1 MRRRVLTA
9 LTGCALVALLA
20 ACTGLPVTGPVTAG
34 LAVDEAPTGPEVR
47 FVPDAPQLGATPEEI
62 VDGFLRAGSGTSGDW
77 AIARSFLAPSIR
89 ETWDP
94 SAGVAIVPT
103 GEVIAAQFSGTT
115 ASLSLEP
122 IATVDAAGRY
132 QAGDEGFA
140 PLAFELVQI
149 DGQWRISRAPD
160 GIVLD
165 ESVFLTVFHQYSV
178 MYFDPSWTYLVP
190 DVRWFPTTN
199 AAVRITSALVDA
211 QASDWLRPAVSS
223 AFPEDVTF
231 AWSSV
236 PVSAGTARV
245 ELSPEVLASDAV
257 TLARM
262 VAQLDASLATA
273 GISKVELTVDGTPIS
288 AVAAPV
294 RSTAVTAGPLVLTAD
309 GFGFL
314 SGTELTR
321 IPGLSGAVEVSKPTA
336 IQVSADRT
344 VAALRTADGVVRAE
358 DSGVAPIVDERD
370 ELLNPTIDPRG
381 YVWSV
386 PGSSPAALSAFGS
399 SGQEL
404 SALAQAWVTAGA
416 TRVESIAMSRDGTRL
431 AAVVGVGSRREI
443 WVSGVVRGTGSADGA
458 PVRIGEPWT
467 LGALPGPTVAM
478 SWSDDATLALVVSV
492 DGESTIVQQPVG
504 GPISVL
510 DGPAGASID
519 SVATAASSLRLH
531 SSAGGLYLR
540 RGANWLQTAAEITV
554 LAVQQ
559 GAP

>member
-1 MRRRVLTA
+1 MKRRMLAVLA
-9 LTGCALVALLA
+9 GLGLLAMLA
-20 ACTGLPVTGPVTAG
+20 ACTGLPANGPVTAG
-34 LAVDEAPTGPEVR
+34 RTVDEAPAGPEVR
-47 FVPDAPQLGATPEEI
+47 FVPDAPQVGATPDEI

-77 AIARSFLAPSIR
+77 AIARLFLAPSFR
-89 ETWDP
+89 DVWDP
-94 SAGVAIVPT
+94 AAGVAIIPT
-103 GEVIAAQFSGTT
+103 GEVIDAQFSGST
-115 ASLSLEP
+115 ASLSLTP
-122 IATVDAAGRY
+122 IATVDASGQY

-149 DGQWRISRAPD
+149 DGQWRIARAPD

-178 MYFDPSWTYLVP
+178 MYFDTTWTYLVP

-211 QASDWLRPAVSS
+211 PPSDWLRPAVSS

-245 ELSPEVLASDAV
+245 ELSQEVLASDGV

-273 GISKVELTVDGTPIS
+273 GISKVELTVNGTPIS

-294 RSTAVTAGPLVLTAD
+294 RSTAVTAGPLVLND
-309 GFGFL
+309 EGFGFL

-321 IPGLSGAVEVSKPTA
+321 IPGLSGAVESSSPTA
-336 IQVSADRT
+336 IQVNPDRT
-344 VAALRTADGVVRAE
+344 VAALRTAGGVVRAE
-358 DSGVAPIVDERD
+358 VSGAAPVVDDRAD
-370 ELLNPTIDPRG
+370 VLAPTIDPFG

-386 PGSSPAALSAFGS
+386 PGSAPAALSAFGALQQPTS
-399 SGQEL
+399 
-404 SALAQAWVTAGA
+404 LAQSWVTAGA

-431 AAVVGVGSRREI
+431 AAVVGIGSRREI
-443 WVSGVVRGTGSADGA
+443 WVSGVVRGTGTPEGI
-458 PVRIGEPWT
+458 PVRLGEPWT
-467 LGALPGPTVAM
+467 IGALPGAALAM
-478 SWSDDATLALVVSV
+478 SWSDDATLAIVVSV
-492 DGESTIVQQPVG
+492 DGETSIVQQPVG
-504 GPISVL
+504 GPFVVL
-510 DGPAGASID
+510 DGPAGAGVD
-519 SVATAASSLRLH
+519 AVATAASSLRLH

-540 RGANWLQTAAEITV
+540 RGANWLQTASEIGV